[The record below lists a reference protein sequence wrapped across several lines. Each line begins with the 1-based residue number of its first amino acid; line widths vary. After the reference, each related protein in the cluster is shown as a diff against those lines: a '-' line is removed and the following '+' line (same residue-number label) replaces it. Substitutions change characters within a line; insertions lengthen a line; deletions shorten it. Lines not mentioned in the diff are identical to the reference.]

1 MHSGFMD
8 VLEVNLGPGIAS
20 DCVFA
25 RCGFAAGWTFDQL
38 VNNILNHAIERHP
51 HLNGANVNN
60 VNGNSAY
67 LGTLARDRG

>member
-1 MHSGFMD
+1 

-25 RCGFAAGWTFDQL
+25 RCSFAAGWTFDQL

-51 HLNGANVNN
+51 HLNGANVTN

>member
-8 VLEVNLGPGIAS
+8 VLEVNLVPGIAS

-67 LGTLARDRG
+67 LGTLARDCG